1 MTRGGP
7 WGMNQP
13 AAYTPL
19 ESLFLFQSLLSH
31 GVDGGAFARISELL
45 KGNALIKS
53 GDTYDAARLSPEAL
67 QQLFLQLLRDEIN
80 GEAERA
86 DGNGA
91 AAGGGGSDGS
101 RKRKLSSPPLSTLKE
116 VYENVDKLPI
126 LVGRL
131 YARYRDHTVGLI
143 REDERRFAMLQ
154 REIQLLERNE
164 KERLAKVAAS
174 QNVTPI
180 LAPRDPRTATG
191 TASTTSTTT
200 TTTTTM
206 PVAAGVQPPV
216 PPSNGVSPSPG
227 QAPAIPAGIR
237 KGPTPNTHVPPPKPL
252 MSGIAAP
259 KVAPP
264 SQLVPATPPP
274 RTSALPKP
282 PNGASSVL
290 QAPRGAP
297 TQSTAQVL
305 QPPTQQP
312 PKQIISPRPE
322 TAVPQPPQPLQP
334 QTASGTAAPGSL
346 KWEKPYQPPH
356 TVQAPSAE
364 QFSPPIPPSTN
375 NVALQKPP
383 QTQQPQQQQISPTPP
398 PPPQQQPP
406 QQQWQRQPVPHPQ
419 HPTPQ
424 QTPQPHT
431 QYPPQPPQPPHGHAA
446 PTPQQQQARPNP
458 AKPVLVHPQSVG
470 QLVAPL
476 QPGPPRPVG
485 PGAVPQ
491 VRPPS
496 TTPSATPG
504 RPIQPQQQPQ
514 AHLHQQGQQA
524 TPQTQHIQR
533 TLPAQTSLLAQKFQ
547 ARGQNQRPLGSA
559 TTPKGTPSVSAGGSP
574 IPSKAAPGAIA
585 TPRWQPGASAAQQGA
600 RVAPPASP
608 APKDKTMNSTNVA
621 QAPRPIPEHV
631 IRQVAATP
639 PVRRPSPASSVPRTP
654 APASPVSLKRGFG
667 TKWASQSTPSTPGPI
682 TSEPES
688 PAYEPVSPPIPR
700 PAVGKDS
707 AKAVPKLSVPKP
719 SLKVEAT
726 PPAKAPRGRPPR
738 SMQKGRGASATPS
751 ATGTRRSQ
759 SVVSQTDELSLDHS
773 VTKVKK
779 EAAATP
785 RLREETGDT
794 TADESMPGRGLL
806 GTPNSMAR
814 ASKRKRQDTPTDLQG
829 PPTHVLW
836 TRGFTK
842 VSSSALDQISSHRDA
857 NMFATALREKDAP
870 NYRQIVLQPQDI
882 TSIRSA
888 IKAGNKAALQA
899 AASLPGGDPGTASVW
914 LPISD
919 DLVPPRGIINSA
931 HLERELVHM
940 FCNAIMYNP
949 DPDRGPGPAFMR
961 RSQSDEEEIV
971 GYRLDENGIVK
982 NTQSMFLEV
991 EKLLGDLRAAEKD
1004 RGIPA
1009 ISTTRQGSV
1018 ATPAEDTA
1026 EEEDELAGDGDS
1038 ASASGTAKRRRIST
1052 RS

>member
-1 MTRGGP
+1 
-7 WGMNQP
+7 MNQP

-80 GEAERA
+80 GEVERA
-86 DGNGA
+86 DGDGA
-91 AAGGGGSDGS
+91 AAGGGGAGGGSDGS
-101 RKRKLSSPPLSTLKE
+101 RKRKLSSPPLPTLKE
-116 VYENVDKLPI
+116 VSENVDKIPI
-126 LVGRL
+126 LVDRL

-154 REIQLLERNE
+154 REIQLLERSE

-174 QNVTPI
+174 QNVTPT
-180 LAPRDPRTATG
+180 LAPRDPRTAAG
-191 TASTTSTTT
+191 TASTASTTT
-200 TTTTTM
+200 TTTT
-206 PVAAGVQPPV
+206 PVAAGVLPPV
-216 PPSNGVSPSPG
+216 PPSNGVAPSPG
-227 QAPAIPAGIR
+227 QAPSAPAGIR
-237 KGPTPNTHVPPPKPL
+237 KGPTPNTHVPPPKPP

-264 SQLVPATPPP
+264 SQLVPGTPPP

-290 QAPRGAP
+290 QAPPGAP

-312 PKQIISPRPE
+312 PKQILSPRPE
-322 TAVPQPPQPLQP
+322 TAVPQPTQP
-334 QTASGTAAPGSL
+334 QTAPGTAAPGSL
-346 KWEKPYQPPH
+346 KWEKPYQPPQ
-356 TVQAPSAE
+356 TAQAPSAE

-398 PPPQQQPP
+398 PPS

-424 QTPQPHT
+424 QTQQPHA
-431 QYPPQPPQPPHGHAA
+431 QYPPQPPHRQAA
-446 PTPQQQQARPNP
+446 PTPQQQQARPSP

-514 AHLHQQGQQA
+514 AHLQQQGQQA

-547 ARGQNQRPLGSA
+547 ARGQNQRPLASA

-574 IPSKAAPGAIA
+574 IPNKAAPGAIA
-585 TPRWQPGASAAQQGA
+585 TPRWQPGASAAQHGA

-608 APKDKTMNSTNVA
+608 APKDKTFNSTNAA

-654 APASPVSLKRGFG
+654 APSSPVSLKRGFG

-700 PAVGKDS
+700 PAVGEDS
-707 AKAVPKLSVPKP
+707 AKAVPKLAVPKP
-719 SLKVEAT
+719 SPKVEAT

-779 EAAATP
+779 EGAATP

-961 RSQSDEEEIV
+961 RSQDDEEEIV
-971 GYRLDENGIVK
+971 GYRLDENGVVK

-1004 RGIPA
+1004 RGIPP

>member
-1 MTRGGP
+1 
-7 WGMNQP
+7 MNQP

-31 GVDGGAFARISELL
+31 GVDSGAFARISELL

-67 QQLFLQLLRDEIN
+67 QQLFLRLLRDELR

-86 DGNGA
+86 DGGA
-91 AAGGGGSDGS
+91 GSGSDGLGSPGS
-101 RKRKLSSPPLSTLKE
+101 RKRKLGSPPLPTLKE
-116 VYENVDKLPI
+116 VYENVDKIP
-126 LVGRL
+126 VMVDRL

-143 REDERRFAMLQ
+143 REDERKFAVLQ
-154 REIQLLERNE
+154 REIQLLERSE

-174 QNVTPI
+174 QNVTPT
-180 LAPRDPRTATG
+180 LAPRDPRTAVVTP
-191 TASTTSTTT
+191 T
-200 TTTTTM
+200 
-206 PVAAGVQPPV
+206 VAVQSPLPAA
-216 PPSNGVSPSPG
+216 NGATPSPG
-227 QAPAIPAGIR
+227 QAPATPAGVR
-237 KGPTPNTHVPPPKPL
+237 KGPTPNTPVPPPKPPI
-252 MSGIAAP
+252 SGVAAP
-259 KVAPP
+259 KVAVP
-264 SQLVPATPPP
+264 SQLAPGTPPP
-274 RTSALPKP
+274 RPSASPKP
-282 PNGASSVL
+282 PNGTSSVL
-290 QAPRGAP
+290 QAPAGAP
-297 TQSTAQVL
+297 TPPTSQVL
-305 QPPTQQP
+305 QPPTQQPPTQQP

-322 TAVPQPPQPLQP
+322 ATGPQAPVVP
-334 QTASGTAAPGSL
+334 GAAPNVGSL
-346 KWEKPYQPPH
+346 KWEKPYQPPPTAH
-356 TVQAPSAE
+356 APSAE
-364 QFSPPIPPSTN
+364 QFSPPVLSSPNAAT
-375 NVALQKPP
+375 LQKAPP
-383 QTQQPQQQQISPTPP
+383 QPQPQPQQL
-398 PPPQQQPP
+398 P
-406 QQQWQRQPVPHPQ
+406 QQQWQRQPVQHPQQPPHPQ
-419 HPTPQ
+419 QPQ
-424 QTPQPHT
+424 QQPI
-431 QYPPQPPQPPHGHAA
+431 QYPPQSPHAQVAH
-446 PTPQQQQARPNP
+446 PPQQQQPRQTA
-458 AKPVLVHPQSVG
+458 AKPVLVPPQSVG
-470 QLVAPL
+470 QLAPPL

-485 PGAVPQ
+485 PGAAQQ

-496 TTPSATPG
+496 TTPSTTPG
-504 RPIQPQQQPQ
+504 RPIQPQQSPQ
-514 AHLHQQGQQA
+514 IHPQQQQVQQGQQT
-524 TPQTQHIQR
+524 TPQHQHIQR
-533 TLPAQTSLLAQKFQ
+533 AVQAQPSLLAQKFQ
-547 ARGQNQRPLGSA
+547 HIPRVQTPRPIASA
-559 TTPKGTPSVSAGGSP
+559 TAAKGTPSVTAAGSP
-574 IPSKAAPGAIA
+574 IPNKGTPGVIA
-585 TPRWQPGASAAQQGA
+585 TQRWQPGASAAQQGA
-600 RVAPPASP
+600 RATPSTSP
-608 APKDKTMNSTNVA
+608 AAKDKSYSSPYVA
-621 QAPRPIPEHV
+621 QAPRPAIPEHM
-631 IRQVAATP
+631 IRQAAATP
-639 PVRRPSPASSVPRTP
+639 GPARRLSPASPAPRTP
-654 APASPVSLKRGFG
+654 APSSPVSLKRGFG
-667 TKWASQSTPSTPGPI
+667 TKWASHSTPSTPGPI
-682 TSEPES
+682 ASEPES
-688 PAYEPVSPPIPR
+688 PAYEPVSPPLPR
-700 PAVGKDS
+700 PAAAKDS
-707 AKAVPKLSVPKP
+707 AAKAVPKLAVPKP
-719 SLKVEAT
+719 APKVETVGAT

-738 SMQKGRGASATPS
+738 SMQRGRGVSATPS

-773 VTKVKK
+773 MTKVKK
-779 EAAATP
+779 EVATP

-794 TADESMPGRGLL
+794 TADESMPGRGLMA
-806 GTPNSMAR
+806 TPSSMTR

-899 AASLPGGDPGTASVW
+899 AANLPGGDPGTASVW

-971 GYRLDENGIVK
+971 GYRLDENGVVK

-1004 RGIPA
+1004 RGIPP